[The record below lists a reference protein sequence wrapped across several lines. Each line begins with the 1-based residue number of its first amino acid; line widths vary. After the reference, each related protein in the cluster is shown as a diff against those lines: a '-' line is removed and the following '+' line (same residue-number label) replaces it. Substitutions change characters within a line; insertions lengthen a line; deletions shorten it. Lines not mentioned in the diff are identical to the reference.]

1 MRITIKY
8 CGEWN
13 YYPRAASLAKDLE
26 KEFPTVKVEFFEGYG
41 GVFDVYMNE
50 ELIFSKT
57 RVGRFP
63 QSDEIISKLKE

>member
-13 YYPRAASLAKDLE
+13 YYPRAASLAKELE
-26 KEFPTVKVEFFEGYG
+26 TEFSEATVDFIEGSG
-41 GVFDVYMNE
+41 GVFDITKNGI
-50 ELIFSKT
+50 LISSKS

-63 QSDEIISKLKE
+63 SDDEIITKLKD